1 MPDRHEGAEAQAG
14 VVGRPAAGRGAA
26 GGGDDVTC
34 QIHSANTIHTQ
45 RGASRNIAGSRSLLD
60 LGLVRHDLHE
70 EGLLVHRERGR
81 ALLISG
87 RVLGLEDCA

>member
-1 MPDRHEGAEAQAG
+1 M
-14 VVGRPAAGRGAA
+14 
-26 GGGDDVTC
+26 
-34 QIHSANTIHTQ
+34 SNTFREYNPYTE

-87 RVLGLEDCA
+87 RVLGLEDCTASASDLP